1 MADQP
6 RIPLADGTSIPQV
19 GLGVYQT
26 ENDKAPAVIRAA
38 LEAGYR
44 HIDTAAIYGNEQGVG
59 EGIQSS
65 GVPRDQIYLTT
76 KLWNSEQGYD
86 STLKAFDASLK
97 KLGTDHVDLYLIH
110 WPAPKKD
117 LFVDTWK
124 AFIRLQKEG
133 RITSIGVSNFM
144 PEHIDRLVAE
154 TGVKPVINQIELH
167 PTFQQAALRAYHQA
181 NGIVTQ
187 SWSPL
192 GQGTLMDNPVVTSIA
207 SKHGKTPAQIL
218 IRWHVDM
225 ELVTIPKS
233 ANPDRLKANFDV
245 FDFSLDAD
253 DMATLAKLDG
263 ADNRLGPDPLT
274 ADF

>member
-1 MADQP
+1 MVDQP

-44 HIDTAAIYGNEQGVG
+44 QIDTAAIYGNEQGVG
-59 EGIQSS
+59 EGIRSS

-218 IRWHVDM
+218 IRWHVNM

-233 ANPDRLKANFDV
+233 ANPERIKANFDV
-245 FDFSLDAD
+245 FDFSLDTD
-253 DMATLAKLDG
+253 DMAALAKLDG